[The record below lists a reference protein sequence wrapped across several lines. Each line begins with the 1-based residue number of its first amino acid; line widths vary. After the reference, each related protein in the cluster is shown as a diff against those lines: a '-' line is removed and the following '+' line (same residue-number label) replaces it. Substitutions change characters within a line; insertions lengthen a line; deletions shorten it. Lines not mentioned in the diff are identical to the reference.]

1 MLSNISKFLVKIQC
15 HERYKIYY
23 SFTKISCLSKQTV
36 YNLSSTYMQSKISS
50 ITKNCHTSLTVIDFS
65 CITLFSTI
73 QFCDKMHKNFR
84 CFGELSNPEC
94 ARVRT
99 FTTVSPLLSE
109 QSLILWCHV
118 SKCPCFLIKL
128 SQVILK
134 LNTRSTYCLC
144 LTEMASKWKKN
155 GE

>member
-1 MLSNISKFLVKIQC
+1 M
-15 HERYKIYY
+15 H
-23 SFTKISCLSKQTV
+23 
-36 YNLSSTYMQSKISS
+36 SKIGS

-109 QSLILWCHV
+109 QVLIL
-118 SKCPCFLIKL
+118 
-128 SQVILK
+128 
-134 LNTRSTYCLC
+134 
-144 LTEMASKWKKN
+144 
-155 GE
+155 